1 MKKTKA
7 DEVIP
12 PPDSAI
18 QLFMYRVAA
27 HVMCDV
33 VMNTL
38 IILNMI
44 PIIFELASDE
54 DAWYMGILKIINYV
68 YCCIYVAE
76 AIWKVRRW
84 SFLPVMSSL
93 VWCTRER
100 VILKGAISSII
111 LSAPKCFRRHF
122 IFHRKCVSFE

>member
-1 MKKTKA
+1 M
-7 DEVIP
+7 IP

-84 SFLPVMSSL
+84 SFLPAVCSCDVITSL
-93 VWCTRER
+93 VHERERER
-100 VILKGAISSII
+100 VILKGAITHNS
-111 LSAPKCFRRHF
+111 
-122 IFHRKCVSFE
+122 